1 MYDFDT
7 AEVFT
12 EASLVDSVI
21 YKSLNNNAELMRLIL
36 SAINDS
42 IVIDSS
48 YIQEQL
54 LQIKRTKI
62 SPLAEDVLRAYE
74 EGNIVLLYSKNKRVP
89 QALPFFTTKSKGEIK
104 VFIFVNNYGTITKSE
119 VSSEDKFLNITMKDL
134 YVLMEGAY
142 ASYKY
147 AMYPAKVSKSLGLM
161 KVCCN
166 TYVAMVMRI
175 LNKEYAVGMDKD
187 LYQKVAFVIGTF
199 FLKSIW
205 MSNNDDVNFSYACNS
220 AKIGSEAIN
229 KTSLFA
235 VADEYNAKGINS
247 IDELLE
253 FLKTLS
259 PRFNG
264 LNFRYFL
271 QCYINTYKAGSMF
284 GMECLPYFV
293 YTIQATMIG
302 SFLVNQPIIYDII
315 KNIKSMNTF
324 YPELVKA
331 IS

>member
-1 MYDFDT
+1 MYDFDNVD
-7 AEVFT
+7 VFT

-21 YKSLNNNAELMRLIL
+21 YKSLNNNAELMNIIL
-36 SAINDS
+36 SAIKDS

-54 LQIKRTKI
+54 LQIRRTKI
-62 SPLAEDVLRAYE
+62 SPLADEVLKAYE
-74 EGNIVLLYSKNKRVP
+74 DGHIVLMYSKTKRVP

-104 VFIFVNNYGTITKSE
+104 VFIFVNNYGTITKSD
-119 VSSEDKFLNITMKDL
+119 VNSEDKFLNMTMKDL

-142 ASYKY
+142 TSYRY
-147 AMYPAKVSKSLGLM
+147 ALYPAKVAKSLGLM
-161 KVCCN
+161 RVCCS
-166 TYVAMVMRI
+166 TYVAMLMRI
-175 LNKEYAVGMDKD
+175 LNKEYAIGMDKD
-187 LYQKVAFVIGTF
+187 LHQKVSFVIGTF

-220 AKIGSEAIN
+220 CKVGSEGLNRVA
-229 KTSLFA
+229 LLA
-235 VADEYNAKGINS
+235 LADEYASKGISS

-271 QCYINTYKAGSMF
+271 QCYINTFKAGAMF
-284 GMECLPYFV
+284 GLECLPYFL
-293 YTIQATMIG
+293 YTIETSMIG
-302 SFLVNQPIIYDII
+302 SFLVNQPIISDIT

-331 IS
+331 VS

>member
-1 MYDFDT
+1 MYDLDKSD
-7 AEVFT
+7 VFT

-21 YKSLNNNAELMRLIL
+21 YKSLNGNAELMKIIL
-36 SAINDS
+36 AAINDS

-54 LQIKRTKI
+54 LQIRRTKI
-62 SPLAEDVLRAYE
+62 SPLADDVLKAYE
-74 EGNIVLLYSKNKRVP
+74 DGNIVLMYSKNKRVP

-104 VFIFVNNYGTITKSE
+104 VFIFVNNYGTISKSDLN
-119 VSSEDKFLNITMKDL
+119 SEDKYLNITMKDL

-142 ASYKY
+142 ASYRY
-147 AMYPAKVSKSLGLM
+147 AMYPAKVTKSLGLM
-161 KVCCN
+161 RVCCS

-175 LNKEYAVGMDKD
+175 LNKEYAVGMDKE

-205 MSNNDDVNFSYACNS
+205 MSTNDDVNFTYACNS
-220 AKIGSEAIN
+220 CKVGSESVDRA
-229 KTSLFA
+229 SLIA
-235 VADEYNAKGINS
+235 VAQEYATRGINS
-247 IDELLE
+247 IDELIE
-253 FLKTLS
+253 YLKTLS

-284 GMECLPYFV
+284 GMECLPYFL

-302 SFLVNQPIIYDII
+302 SFLVNQPIISDII